1 MTLMAIIGEP
11 TDNGVFYAHKG
22 SMACK
27 VTATGIGTQF
37 NAILGK
43 NAVDTLVQF
52 INHLNSK
59 YDDIKQHDLQHE
71 LDVAPMVNKFMKGT
85 LSEEEENFA
94 SGFTMMGSIIKG
106 GKQFNSVPDEA
117 SIEYNVRPVPEY
129 RLLLKIYSN
138 KRLMK

>member
-1 MTLMAIIGEP
+1 MRQLEKKKEQEGAKRFVKEGYLDDIDGLIIGEP

-27 VTATGIGTQF
+27 VTATGIAAHSSMPF
-37 NAILGK
+37 LGK

-71 LDVAPMVNKFMKGT
+71 LDVAPMVNKFMKGHIKRRRGE
-85 LSEEEENFA
+85 LRIRIYND
-94 SGFTMMGSIIKG
+94 GFYYQGWQTI
-106 GKQFNSVPDEA
+106 
-117 SIEYNVRPVPEY
+117 
-129 RLLLKIYSN
+129 
-138 KRLMK
+138 